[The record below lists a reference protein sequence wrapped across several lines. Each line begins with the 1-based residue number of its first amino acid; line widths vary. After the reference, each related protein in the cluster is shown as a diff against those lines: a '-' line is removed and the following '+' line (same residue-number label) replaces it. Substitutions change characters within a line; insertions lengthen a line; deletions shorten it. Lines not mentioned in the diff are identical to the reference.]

1 MKGILQIALIVA
13 CLVPLSGL
21 AKEETMAERRQ
32 RIMRKYL
39 RGHANVAQSEL
50 EVDVAR
56 PEDEVLANS
65 EQFKEAQVGL
75 QRHEAAT
82 PMPPPPPPRRRR
94 PTAQE
99 RNWLLAADPTLGD
112 PLASADDEESPK
124 KPADW
129 TLWGGQDRE
138 ESLYGE
144 TPYNKSWYGRKE
156 DPSVG
161 TSGYGPRRQKS
172 FSSSTE
178 IKPFSFG
185 RDPSVL
191 QQKEAIPSEGY
202 SGIFGRKQEQ
212 PSGSGLGTLDL
223 TRDPIHDPNLNQ
235 SRLKSPFLRESTP
248 PAERPIGFGSRTKSY
263 TPYKSP
269 YETQRQQQQQ
279 QQQWG
284 GQGQQQQE
292 YKRVDPYQK
301 WKKRKPSY
309 DPTAGDAY
317 VNELMPKK
325 R

>member
-1 MKGILQIALIVA
+1 MKGNLQIALMLV
-13 CLVPLSGL
+13 CLVPLLSPAREG
-21 AKEETMAERRQ
+21 ESMAERRQ

-56 PEDEVLANS
+56 PEDEELVNS
-65 EQFKEAQVGL
+65 EQFKEAQIGL
-75 QRHEAAT
+75 QRQEAGASR
-82 PMPPPPPPRRRR
+82 PPPPPPPRRRR

-99 RNWLLAADPTLGD
+99 RNWLLAADP
-112 PLASADDEESPK
+112 LASADDEESPK
-124 KPADW
+124 KPAEW
-129 TLWGGQDRE
+129 TLWGQDRE

-144 TPYNKSWYGRKE
+144 TPYKSGYGRKE
-156 DPSVG
+156 DPSAG
-161 TSGYGPRRQKS
+161 TSGYDPRRQKD
-172 FSSSTE
+172 FSKSTE

-185 RDPSVL
+185 RDPSML
-191 QQKEAIPSEGY
+191 QQKEAIPAERY
-202 SGIFGRKQEQ
+202 SGIFGRKKEQ
-212 PSGSGLGTLDL
+212 PSSSGLGTLDL
-223 TRDPIHDPNLNQ
+223 TRDPIHDPNLIQ
-235 SRLKSPFLRESTP
+235 GRLKSPFQRKSTP

-279 QQQWG
+279 WG
-284 GQGQQQQE
+284 GQGQKQPE

-301 WKKRKPSY
+301 WKKRNPSHY